1 MSERRVFRVAA
12 AVIRRADRV
21 LLVCQQ
27 GPSDAEPYWSL
38 PGGRVETGE
47 LLTEALAREVREET
61 GLSVLTL
68 GPLLYVCQS
77 EVPTDATQ
85 PGQETLAHVFTA
97 TVPPG
102 EPAHADPDELISAAV
117 FVPVAEAIL
126 LLAAKGWRPMCEP
139 IIAYLRGEAAPGTVW
154 CYRRQTDGSE
164 ALIARVS

>member
-12 AVIRRADRV
+12 AVIRREDTV

-27 GPSDAEPYWSL
+27 WPSDAEPYWSL

-61 GLSVLTL
+61 GLPVLTL

-77 EVPTDATQ
+77 EAPAEADRPA
-85 PGQETLAHVFTA
+85 QETLAHVFAA

-117 FVPVAEAIL
+117 FVPVAEAITL
-126 LLAAKGWRPMCEP
+126 LTAKRWRPMCEP
-139 IIAYLRGEAAPGTVW
+139 IVAYLRGEATPGTVW
-154 CYRRQTDGSE
+154 CYRRQADGSE
-164 ALIARVS
+164 ALIVRV